1 MYKSILQFNEFGV
14 EILEKVIKEFIE
26 ESNQDIG
33 DLVMSLEKPLK
44 ELQCNL
50 IAETLEIIDE
60 IYRKDTVRKKNW
72 NIIRQNDTN
81 KFMATCGEVNY
92 KRTYFKSKATGE
104 RAYLTDKAAG
114 IKPHMR
120 ISNDVVI
127 KTLENVV
134 DSSYRLSGENAVYT
148 EDKISKQAVMK
159 QVHELE
165 IPEVKKTLKEKK
177 EVRVL
182 YIDADEDHVSLQFN
196 KKKGDLGKD
205 KNGRKQN
212 TIMPRLIYLY
222 EGIEKE
228 GPSSKRNKLINKH
241 YFGGV
246 YNNSEELWD
255 EVVCYIEEY
264 YDSDKLEKI
273 YISGDGASWIKKGID
288 MIGSKCRFILD
299 KYHLNKYI
307 VQATSH
313 LKDSINDA
321 REKIYDAFSM
331 EDKEGIKEIFRIIE
345 SITENETKKKVVEKS
360 KRYILNHWNGI
371 IIKNE
376 DEDARLGCS
385 AEGHISHVLSSRMS
399 SRPLGW
405 SKVGAD
411 KMSRLRVYKANGG
424 NIYDLVMYKK
434 EKEEREITEE
444 IKEQFDKAIKKK
456 RQNYTDVWNNQPVA
470 TQMGKRNGLYYELKG
485 LRGICG

>member
-1 MYKSILQFNEFGV
+1 MYNSILQFNEFGV
-14 EILEKVIKEFIE
+14 KFLEKVIKKFIE
-26 ESNQDIG
+26 EPKQDIG

-60 IYRKDTVRKKNW
+60 IYRKDPVRKKKW
-72 NIIRQNDTN
+72 NIIRQNDAN

-92 KRTYFKSKATGE
+92 KRTYFKSKETGE
-104 RAYLTDKAAG
+104 RVYLADKAAG
-114 IKPHMR
+114 IKTHMR

-127 KTLENVV
+127 KAIENVV
-134 DSSYRLSGENAVYT
+134 DSSYKLSGENAVYT
-148 EDKISKQAVMK
+148 EDIISKQAVMK

-165 IPEVKKTLKEKK
+165 IPEVKKTLREKK
-177 EVRVL
+177 KVRVL

-196 KKKGDLGKD
+196 KQKGDLGKD

-212 TIMPRLIYLY
+212 TIMPRLVYIY

-228 GPSSKRNKLINKH
+228 GPNSKRNKLINKH

-246 YNNSEELWD
+246 YNNTEDLWQQ
-255 EVVCYIEEY
+255 VVCYIEEY
-264 YDSDKLEKI
+264 YESDKIEKI
-273 YISGDGASWIKKGID
+273 YICGDGAPWIKKGID
-288 MIGSKCRFILD
+288 MIGAKCRFILD

-313 LKDSINDA
+313 LGDSVNDA

-331 EDKEGIKEIFRIIE
+331 EDKEEIKEIFRIIE
-345 SITENETKKKVVEKS
+345 SVTESEAKRKTVEKS
-360 KRYILNHWNGI
+360 KRYILNHWKGI
-371 IIKNE
+371 IIKNN

-424 NIYDLVMYKK
+424 NIYDLIMYKK
-434 EKEEREITEE
+434 EKEEREVTEK
-444 IKEQFDKAIKKK
+444 IKKEFDKIIRKK
-456 RQNYTDVWNNQPVA
+456 RQNYTDTWNNQTITA
-470 TQMGKRNGLYYELKG
+470 QMGKRSGLYYELKG